1 MKKYYDYDDIKYIGI
16 RDVRN
21 LFDLPIDE
29 DYYKIIKTNDAFN
42 RNYIEYESSGDKDK
56 TLTIKEYLTMIK
68 PYLSDMINDYI
79 TQGEWKIQ
87 LTIANSF
94 ISSKDSGKTRIT
106 RSKSVNIEIMMGSET
121 DEVTEEFFENLLQQH

>member
-29 DYYKIIKTNDAFN
+29 DYYKTIKTNDAFN
-42 RNYIEYESSGDKDK
+42 RNYIEHESSGDKDK

-87 LTIANSF
+87 LSIANSF
-94 ISSKDSGKTRIT
+94 ISSKDSDKTRIT

>member
-29 DYYKIIKTNDAFN
+29 DYYKTIKTNDAFN
-42 RNYIEYESSGDKDK
+42 RNYIEHESSSDKDK
-56 TLTIKEYLTMIK
+56 TLTMKEYLTMIK

-79 TQGEWKIQ
+79 Q
-87 LTIANSF
+87 LSIANSF
-94 ISSKDSGKTRIT
+94 ISSKDSDKTRI
-106 RSKSVNIEIMMGSET
+106 RALKVLI
-121 DEVTEEFFENLLQQH
+121 